1 MYKILRNFLFLFD
14 AELIHE
20 FSVKFIKLFFN
31 IPLTKTIIRRFFV
44 VNHHSLEKKL
54 FGLNKN
60 LKKAFLNLFLKAFFF
75 LRQQLMSNEAWSRAK
90 ERKYSFYFFS
100 MQWNRK
106 RVTVLHHAK
115 CLLRCTCR
123 SGWR

>member
-54 FGLNKN
+54 FGLMFMEAETRMFFISKIN
-60 LKKAFLNLFLKAFFF
+60 LVSFLLKFI
-75 LRQQLMSNEAWSRAK
+75 LN
-90 ERKYSFYFFS
+90 
-100 MQWNRK
+100 
-106 RVTVLHHAK
+106 
-115 CLLRCTCR
+115 
-123 SGWR
+123 